1 MEDLNYYA
9 PDYTNVA
16 SLTFG
21 NDYSTPNYGDWGRY
35 APTLDL
41 YPYYPYYPKTYYNFE
56 YTPPI
61 APTGTNYSK
70 KDMPV
75 VEVQVRNQF
84 NPVVIKKVKDISS
97 DGTLVK
103 ILYKEGKSER
113 QMLLS
118 EKSIVAMHK
127 IGK

>member
-16 SLTFG
+16 PLGG
-21 NDYSTPNYGDWGRY
+21 NDYSTPNYGDYGYGDWGRY
-35 APTLDL
+35 DPTL
-41 YPYYPYYPKTYYNFE
+41 YNFE